1 MKRIKRV
8 LALLAAFALV
18 LAMAVPAWAAST
30 AATGDNAGS
39 SSITIDGAVNE
50 KTYTLYRIFDVASK
64 TDDGMVYNVTTAWK
78 PFFVFNG
85 AGTEYVE
92 IDSLGQVKKL
102 KKEGFANDSENAK
115 AFAAVALAW
124 AKTQSNIAVASV
136 TAGNNEAKFTGL
148 KEGYYLVDTTTGS
161 LCSVGNV
168 TGSTA
173 VTIKEK
179 NGVPSVDKQVQED
192 SDSSWG
198 DKNDAEIG
206 QEVNFKT
213 TINVTAGNTTNYV
226 LHDKMT
232 GLTYKADSIQITKAN
247 GTVALTQGTDYTI
260 ETPKDGCSFEIKF
273 VNNGKLNAGDVVVV
287 TYTATVNADA
297 VVAGTGN
304 TNETWLDYG
313 NNGHTTHDTTR
324 TYVWEFKIYK
334 YTKGAGENET
344 VALPHAEFV
353 LYKKSGET
361 KSYLTASGNKL
372 TGWTTEENSATKFTS
387 DNNGNISISGLDA
400 GEYYLKE
407 TKAPDGY
414 NKLTD
419 DIKVVL
425 TKEYNES
432 TNVGT
437 AFFAY
442 SNVTKEDKVEVE
454 NNAGTTLPSTGGMGT
469 TVFYVVGGG
478 LMAVAVVLLVTKKRM
493 ENKR

>member
-1 MKRIKRV
+1 MKRVKRV

-30 AATGDNAGS
+30 AATGNNHGS
-39 SSITIDGAVNE
+39 SSITIDGAVNG

-64 TDDGMVYNVTTAWK
+64 TDAGMVYNVTTAWK
-78 PFFVFNG
+78 PFFADNG

-92 IDSLGQVKKL
+92 IDSLGQVKSL
-102 KKEGFANDSENAK
+102 KKAGFVDDSENAK
-115 AFAAVALAW
+115 TFAAAALVW

-136 TAGNNEAKFTGL
+136 TADSDEASFTGL

-247 GTVALTQGTDYTI
+247 GMVALTQGTDYNL

-273 VNNGKLNAGDVVVV
+273 VNGKLNAGDVVVV

-353 LYKKSGET
+353 LYKKSDDT
-361 KSYLTASGNKL
+361 KSYLTANGNKL
-372 TGWTTEENSATKFTS
+372 TDWTTEENLATKFTS

-425 TKEYNES
+425 TREYNES

-437 AFFAY
+437 AHFTY
-442 SNVTKEDKVEVE
+442 GSSTKADKVEVE

>member
-1 MKRIKRV
+1 MKRVKRV

-30 AATGDNAGS
+30 GDNAGS
-39 SSITIDGAVNE
+39 SSITIDGAVNG

-64 TDDGMVYNVTTAWK
+64 TDAGMVYNVTTAWK
-78 PFFVFNG
+78 LFFEGNG

-115 AFAAVALAW
+115 AFAAAALAW
-124 AKTQSNIAVASV
+124 AKTRSNIAVASV
-136 TAGNNEAKFTGL
+136 TAKDNEAKFTGL

-179 NGVPSVDKQVQED
+179 NGVPSVDKQVQEN
-192 SDSSWG
+192 SDRSWG

-213 TINVTAGNTTNYV
+213 TIKVTAGNTTNYV

-247 GTVALTQGTDYTI
+247 GTEALTPGTDYTI

-273 VNNGKLNAGDVVVV
+273 DNEKLNAGDVVVV

-313 NNGHTTHDTTR
+313 NNDHTTHDTTR

-334 YTKGAGENET
+334 YTKGTEENKT
-344 VALPHAEFV
+344 VALPGAEFV
-353 LYKKSGET
+353 LYKKSGEN
-361 KSYLTASGNKL
+361 KSYLTASSNKL
-372 TGWTTEENSATKFTS
+372 TSWTAAENSATKFTS
-387 DNNGNISISGLDA
+387 DNNGNVSISGLDA

-437 AFFAY
+437 AYFTY
-442 SNVTKEDKVEVE
+442 GSSTKADKVEVE

>member
-1 MKRIKRV
+1 M

-78 PFFVFNG
+78 PFFEGNG

-102 KKEGFANDSENAK
+102 KKESFANDSENAK
-115 AFAAVALAW
+115 AFAAAALAW

-247 GTVALTQGTDYTI
+247 GTVVLTQGTDYTI

-334 YTKGAGENET
+334 YTKGDGENET

-442 SNVTKEDKVEVE
+442 SNVTKADKVEVE

>member
-1 MKRIKRV
+1 MKRVKRV

-18 LAMAVPAWAAST
+18 LAMAVPAFAASA
-30 AATGDNAGS
+30 AATGDNVGS
-39 SSITIDGAVNE
+39 SSITIDGAVNG

-78 PFFVFNG
+78 PFFVGSG
-85 AGTEYVE
+85 AGTAYVE
-92 IDSLGQVKKL
+92 IDSLGQVKSL
-102 KKEGFANDSENAK
+102 KKTGFVDDSENAK
-115 AFAAVALAW
+115 AFAAAALVW

-136 TAGNNEAKFTGL
+136 TADNNEARFTDL

-179 NGVPSVDKQVQED
+179 NGVPSVDKQVQEG

-247 GTVALTQGTDYTI
+247 GTVTLTQGTDYSI
-260 ETPKDGCSFEIKF
+260 GTPTDDCSFEIKF
-273 VNNGKLNAGDVVVV
+273 VNGKLNAGDVVVV
-287 TYTATVNADA
+287 TYTATVNANA

-313 NNGHTTHDTTR
+313 NDGHTTHDTTR

-344 VALPHAEFV
+344 VSLPHAEFV

-361 KSYLTASGNKL
+361 KSYLTANGNKL

-387 DNNGNISISGLDA
+387 DDNGNVSISGLDA

-419 DIKVVL
+419 DIKVEL

-437 AFFAY
+437 AYFTY
-442 SNVTKEDKVEVE
+442 GSSTKADKVEVE

>member
-1 MKRIKRV
+1 M
-8 LALLAAFALV
+8 LALLAALALV

-78 PFFVFNG
+78 PFFEGNG

-115 AFAAVALAW
+115 AFAAEALAW

-442 SNVTKEDKVEVE
+442 SNVTKADKVEVE

>member
-1 MKRIKRV
+1 M

-78 PFFVFNG
+78 PFFEGNG

-102 KKEGFANDSENAK
+102 KKEGFVNDSENAK

>member
-1 MKRIKRV
+1 MKRVKRV

-18 LAMAVPAWAAST
+18 LAMAVPAFAAST

-39 SSITIDGAVNE
+39 SSITINGAVDG

-78 PFFVFNG
+78 PFFVDSG
-85 AGTEYVE
+85 AGKDYVE
-92 IDSLGQVKKL
+92 IDSLGQVKNL
-102 KKEGFANDSENAK
+102 KKESFANDSENAK
-115 AFAAVALAW
+115 AFAAAALAW

-136 TAGNNEAKFTGL
+136 TANNNDARFTGL

-192 SDSSWG
+192 SDNSWG

-226 LHDKMT
+226 LHDTMT
-232 GLTYKADSIQITKAN
+232 GLTYKANSIQIKKEN
-247 GTVALTQGTDYTI
+247 GTVTLTKGTDYII
-260 ETPKDGCSFEIKF
+260 ETPADGCSFEIKF
-273 VNNGKLNAGDVVVV
+273 VNGKLNAGDVVVV
-287 TYTATVNADA
+287 TYTATVNANA

-304 TNETWLDYG
+304 TNETWLDYSSD
-313 NNGHTTHDTTR
+313 GHTTHDTTR

-334 YTKGAGENET
+334 YTKGARENET
-344 VALPHAEFV
+344 VSLPGAEFV
-353 LYKKSGET
+353 LYKKSGAT
-361 KSYLTASGNKL
+361 KSYLTAKDNKL
-372 TGWTTEENSATKFTS
+372 TDWTTEENSATKFTS
-387 DNNGNISISGLDA
+387 DNNGNVSISGLDA

-425 TKEYNES
+425 TEEYNES

-437 AFFAY
+437 ASFAY
-442 SNVTKEDKVEVE
+442 SNVTKADKVEVE

>member
-1 MKRIKRV
+1 M

-78 PFFVFNG
+78 PFFEGNG
-85 AGTEYVE
+85 VGTEYVE

-115 AFAAVALAW
+115 AFAAAALAW

>member
-1 MKRIKRV
+1 M

-30 AATGDNAGS
+30 AATGNNHGS
-39 SSITIDGAVNE
+39 SSITIDGAVNG

-64 TDDGMVYNVTTAWK
+64 TDAGMVYNVTTAWK
-78 PFFVFNG
+78 PFFADNG
-85 AGTEYVE
+85 AGKEYVE
-92 IDSLGQVKKL
+92 IDSLGQVKNL
-102 KKEGFANDSENAK
+102 KKESFADDSENAK
-115 AFAAVALAW
+115 TFAAAALVW

-136 TAGNNEAKFTGL
+136 TADSDEASFTGL

-247 GTVALTQGTDYTI
+247 GTVALTQGTDYNL

-273 VNNGKLNAGDVVVV
+273 VNGKLNAGDVVVV
-287 TYTATVNADA
+287 TYTATVNANA

-313 NNGHTTHDTTR
+313 NDGHTTHDTTR

-353 LYKKSGET
+353 LYKMNNGVK
-361 KSYLTASGNKL
+361 YYVIANNNKL
-372 TGWTTEENSATKFTS
+372 TSWATEENSATKFTS
-387 DNNGNISISGLDA
+387 DDNGNVSISGLDA

-419 DIKVVL
+419 DIKVEL

-437 AFFAY
+437 AYFTY
-442 SNVTKEDKVEVE
+442 GSSTKADKVEVE

>member
-1 MKRIKRV
+1 MKRVKRV

-78 PFFVFNG
+78 PFFEGNG

-115 AFAAVALAW
+115 AFAAEALAW

-442 SNVTKEDKVEVE
+442 SNVTKADKVEVE

>member
-1 MKRIKRV
+1 M
-8 LALLAAFALV
+8 ALLAAFALV

-78 PFFVFNG
+78 PFFEGNG

>member
-1 MKRIKRV
+1 M
-8 LALLAAFALV
+8 
-18 LAMAVPAWAAST
+18 
-30 AATGDNAGS
+30 
-39 SSITIDGAVNE
+39 
-50 KTYTLYRIFDVASK
+50 
-64 TDDGMVYNVTTAWK
+64 
-78 PFFVFNG
+78 
-85 AGTEYVE
+85 
-92 IDSLGQVKKL
+92 
-102 KKEGFANDSENAK
+102 
-115 AFAAVALAW
+115 
-124 AKTQSNIAVASV
+124 
-136 TAGNNEAKFTGL
+136 
-148 KEGYYLVDTTTGS
+148 
-161 LCSVGNV
+161 
-168 TGSTA
+168 
-173 VTIKEK
+173 
-179 NGVPSVDKQVQED
+179 PSVDKQVQED

-361 KSYLTASGNKL
+361 KSYLTANGNKL

-442 SNVTKEDKVEVE
+442 SNVTKADKVEVE

>member
-1 MKRIKRV
+1 M

-78 PFFVFNG
+78 PFFEGNG

>member
-1 MKRIKRV
+1 M

-39 SSITIDGAVNE
+39 SSITIDGAVNG

-64 TDDGMVYNVTTAWK
+64 TDAGMVYNVTTAWK
-78 PFFVFNG
+78 PFFEGNS
-85 AGTEYVE
+85 AGTGYVE
-92 IDSLGQVKKL
+92 IDSLGQVKSL
-102 KKEGFANDSENAK
+102 KKSGFVDDSENAK
-115 AFAAVALAW
+115 AFAAAALVW

-136 TAGNNEAKFTGL
+136 TADNNEASFTGL

-168 TGSTA
+168 TDATA
-173 VTIKEK
+173 VKIKEK

-232 GLTYKADSIQITKAN
+232 GLTYKADSIQITKTN
-247 GTVALTQGTDYTI
+247 GTVTLTPDTDYSI
-260 ETPKDGCSFEIKF
+260 ETPTDGCSFEIKF
-273 VNNGKLNAGDVVVV
+273 VNGKLNAGDVVV
-287 TYTATVNADA
+287 TYTATVNANA

-313 NNGHTTHDTTR
+313 NNEHTTHDTTR

-344 VALPHAEFV
+344 VSLPGAEFV

-361 KSYLTASGNKL
+361 KSYLTADGNKL

-387 DNNGNISISGLDA
+387 DNNGNVSISGLDA

-437 AFFAY
+437 ASFAY
-442 SNVTKEDKVEVE
+442 SNVTKADKVEVE

>member
-1 MKRIKRV
+1 MKRVKRV

-30 AATGDNAGS
+30 AATGDNAGN
-39 SSITIDGAVNE
+39 SSITIDGAVNG

-64 TDDGMVYNVTTAWK
+64 KDDGMVYNVTTAWK
-78 PFFVFNG
+78 PFFEGNN
-85 AGTEYVE
+85 AGKGYVE
-92 IDSLGQVKKL
+92 IDSLGQVKSL
-102 KKEGFANDSENAK
+102 KKAGFVDDSENAK
-115 AFAAVALAW
+115 AFAAAALVW

-136 TAGNNEAKFTGL
+136 TADDNEASFTGL

-168 TGSTA
+168 TGATA
-173 VTIKEK
+173 VKIKEK

-192 SDSSWG
+192 PDSSWG

-247 GTVALTQGTDYTI
+247 GAVTLTQGTDYSI
-260 ETPKDGCSFEIKF
+260 GTPTDDCSFEIKF
-273 VNNGKLNAGDVVVV
+273 VDGKLNAGDVVVV

-313 NNGHTTHDTTR
+313 NDGHTTHDTTR

-334 YTKGAGENET
+334 YTKGAEESET
-344 VALPHAEFV
+344 VDLPGAEFV
-353 LYKKSGET
+353 LYKMNNGVK
-361 KSYLTASGNKL
+361 YYIIASSNKL
-372 TGWTTEENSATKFTS
+372 TGWTKEENLATKFTS

-425 TKEYNES
+425 TKEYSES

-437 AFFAY
+437 AHFTY
-442 SNVTKEDKVEVE
+442 GSSTKADKVEVE

>member
-1 MKRIKRV
+1 M

-78 PFFVFNG
+78 PFFEGNG

-192 SDSSWG
+192 SDRSWG

>member
-1 MKRIKRV
+1 M

-18 LAMAVPAWAAST
+18 LAMAVPAFAAST
-30 AATGDNAGS
+30 AATEDNVGS
-39 SSITIDGAVNE
+39 SSITIDGAVNG
-50 KTYTLYRIFDVASK
+50 KKYTLYRIFDVASK

-78 PFFVFNG
+78 PFFEGNG

-92 IDSLGQVKKL
+92 IDSLGQVKNL

-115 AFAAVALAW
+115 AFAAAALAW
-124 AKTQSNIAVASV
+124 AKTRSNIAVASV
-136 TAGNNEAKFTGL
+136 TADNNGARFTDL

-179 NGVPSVDKQVQED
+179 NGVPSVDKKVQED

-247 GTVALTQGTDYTI
+247 GTEALTPGTDYTI
-260 ETPKDGCSFEIKF
+260 ETPADGCSFEIKF
-273 VNNGKLNAGDVVVV
+273 VDGKLNAGDVVVV
-287 TYTATVNADA
+287 TYTATVNANA

-313 NNGHTTHDTTR
+313 NDGHTTHDTTR

-344 VALPHAEFV
+344 VALPGAEFV
-353 LYKKSGET
+353 LYKKSGVT
-361 KSYLTASGNKL
+361 KSYLTANGNKL

-387 DNNGNISISGLDA
+387 NNNGNISISGLDA

-425 TKEYNES
+425 TEEYNES

-437 AFFAY
+437 ASFAY

>member
-1 MKRIKRV
+1 MKRVKRV

-30 AATGDNAGS
+30 AATGNNHGS
-39 SSITIDGAVNE
+39 SSITIDGAVNG

-78 PFFVFNG
+78 PFFEGNG
-85 AGTEYVE
+85 TGTEYVE

-102 KKEGFANDSENAK
+102 KKEGFADDSENAK
-115 AFAAVALAW
+115 DFAAAALAW

-136 TAGNNEAKFTGL
+136 TANNNDARFTGL

-192 SDSSWG
+192 SDNSWG

-247 GTVALTQGTDYTI
+247 GTEALTPGTDYTI

-273 VNNGKLNAGDVVVV
+273 VNDKLNAGDVVVV

-313 NNGHTTHDTTR
+313 NDGHTTHDTTR

-334 YTKGAGENET
+334 YTKGAEESET
-344 VALPHAEFV
+344 VDLPGAEFV
-353 LYKKSGET
+353 LYKKSDET

-372 TGWTTEENSATKFTS
+372 LTGWTKEENLATKFTS

-425 TKEYNES
+425 TREYNES

-437 AFFAY
+437 ASFAY
-442 SNVTKEDKVEVE
+442 SNETKANKVEVE

>member
-1 MKRIKRV
+1 M

-78 PFFVFNG
+78 PFFEGNG

-124 AKTQSNIAVASV
+124 TKTQSNIAVASV

>member
-1 MKRIKRV
+1 M

-78 PFFVFNG
+78 PFFEGNG

-115 AFAAVALAW
+115 AFAAALAW

-247 GTVALTQGTDYTI
+247 DTVALTQGTDYTI

-419 DIKVVL
+419 DIEVVL
-425 TKEYNES
+425 KKEYNES

-437 AFFAY
+437 AYFTY
-442 SNVTKEDKVEVE
+442 GSSTKADKVEVE

>member
-1 MKRIKRV
+1 MKRVKRV
-8 LALLAAFALV
+8 LALLAALALV

-39 SSITIDGAVNE
+39 SSITIDGAVDG

-78 PFFVFNG
+78 PFFVDSG
-85 AGTEYVE
+85 AGKDYVE
-92 IDSLGQVKKL
+92 IDSLGQVKNL
-102 KKEGFANDSENAK
+102 KKESFANDSENAK
-115 AFAAVALAW
+115 AFAAAALAW
-124 AKTQSNIAVASV
+124 AKTQSKIAVASV
-136 TAGNNEAKFTGL
+136 TANNNEAIFTGL

-247 GTVALTQGTDYTI
+247 GTVTLTQSDYTI
-260 ETPKDGCSFEIKF
+260 ETPTDGCSFEIKF
-273 VNNGKLNAGDVVVV
+273 VDGKLNAGDVVVV
-287 TYTATVNADA
+287 DYTATVNADA

-313 NNGHTTHDTTR
+313 NDGHTTHDTTR

-344 VALPHAEFV
+344 VDLPGAEFV

-361 KSYLTASGNKL
+361 KSYLTAKGNKL

-387 DNNGNISISGLDA
+387 DNNGNVSISGLDA

-425 TKEYNES
+425 TREYNES

-437 AFFAY
+437 ASFAY
-442 SNVTKEDKVEVE
+442 SNETKADKVEVE

>member
-1 MKRIKRV
+1 M
-8 LALLAAFALV
+8 ALLAAFALV
-18 LAMAVPAWAAST
+18 LAMAVPAFAAST

-39 SSITIDGAVNE
+39 SSITIDGAVDG

-78 PFFVFNG
+78 PFFVDSG
-85 AGTEYVE
+85 AGKDYVE
-92 IDSLGQVKKL
+92 IDSLGQVKNL
-102 KKEGFANDSENAK
+102 KKESFANDSENAK
-115 AFAAVALAW
+115 AFAAAALAW

-136 TAGNNEAKFTGL
+136 TANNNDARFTGL

-192 SDSSWG
+192 SDNSWG

-226 LHDKMT
+226 LHDTMT
-232 GLTYKADSIQITKAN
+232 GLTYKANSIQIKKEN
-247 GTVALTQGTDYTI
+247 GTVTLTKGTDYTI
-260 ETPKDGCSFEIKF
+260 ETPADGCSFEIKF
-273 VNNGKLNAGDVVVV
+273 VNGKLNAGDVVVV
-287 TYTATVNADA
+287 TYTATVNANA

-304 TNETWLDYG
+304 TNETWLDYSSD
-313 NNGHTTHDTTR
+313 GHTTHDTTR

-334 YTKGAGENET
+334 YTKGARENET
-344 VALPHAEFV
+344 VSLPGAEFV
-353 LYKKSGET
+353 LYKKSGAT
-361 KSYLTASGNKL
+361 KSYLTAKDNKL
-372 TGWTTEENSATKFTS
+372 TDWTTEENSATKFTS
-387 DNNGNISISGLDA
+387 DNNGNVSISGLDA

-425 TKEYNES
+425 TEEYNES

-437 AFFAY
+437 ASFAY
-442 SNVTKEDKVEVE
+442 SNVTKADKVEVE

>member
-1 MKRIKRV
+1 MKKVKRV
-8 LALLAAFALV
+8 LALLVAFALV

-39 SSITIDGAVNE
+39 SSITIDGAVDG

-78 PFFVFNG
+78 PFFEGNG

-92 IDSLGQVKKL
+92 IDSLGQVKNL
-102 KKEGFANDSENAK
+102 KKESFANDSENAK
-115 AFAAVALAW
+115 AFAAAALAW
-124 AKTQSNIAVASV
+124 AKTQSKIAVASV
-136 TAGNNEAKFTGL
+136 TANNNEAIFTGL

-247 GTVALTQGTDYTI
+247 GTVTLTQSDYTI
-260 ETPKDGCSFEIKF
+260 ETPTDGCSFEIKF
-273 VNNGKLNAGDVVVV
+273 VDGKLNAGDVVVV

-442 SNVTKEDKVEVE
+442 SNVTKADKVEVE

>member
-1 MKRIKRV
+1 M

-78 PFFVFNG
+78 PFFEGNG

-206 QEVNFKT
+206 PEVNFKT

-247 GTVALTQGTDYTI
+247 GIVKLTEGTDYNI
-260 ETPKDGCSFEIKF
+260 ETPSDDCSFEIKF
-273 VNNGKLNAGDVVVV
+273 VDSKLNAGDVVVV

-313 NNGHTTHDTTR
+313 NDGHTTHDTTR

-334 YTKGAGENET
+334 YTKGAEESET
-344 VALPHAEFV
+344 VDLPGAEFV
-353 LYKKSGET
+353 LYQKSGET
-361 KSYLTASGNKL
+361 KSYLTANGNKL
-372 TGWTTEENSATKFTS
+372 TGWTPEENSATKFTS

-419 DIKVVL
+419 DIKVAL
-425 TKEYNES
+425 TREYNES

-437 AFFAY
+437 ASFAY
-442 SNVTKEDKVEVE
+442 SNETKADKVEVE

>member
-1 MKRIKRV
+1 MKRVKRV

-78 PFFVFNG
+78 PFFEGNG
-85 AGTEYVE
+85 VGTEYVE

-115 AFAAVALAW
+115 AFAAAALAW

-442 SNVTKEDKVEVE
+442 SNVTKADKVEVE

>member
-1 MKRIKRV
+1 MKKVKRM

-18 LAMAVPAWAAST
+18 LAMAVPAWAASA
-30 AATGDNAGS
+30 AATGDNHGS
-39 SSITIDGAVNE
+39 SSITIDGAVNG

-64 TDDGMVYNVTTAWK
+64 TDAGMVYNVTTAWK
-78 PFFVFNG
+78 PFFADNG
-85 AGTEYVE
+85 VGKEYVE
-92 IDSLGQVKKL
+92 IDSLGQVKSL
-102 KKEGFANDSENAK
+102 KKAGFVDDSENAK
-115 AFAAVALAW
+115 AFAAAALAW
-124 AKTQSNIAVASV
+124 AKTKSNIAVASV
-136 TAGNNEAKFTGL
+136 TANNNEARFTGL

-179 NGVPSVDKQVQED
+179 NGVPSVDKKVQED
-192 SDSSWG
+192 SDKTWG

-232 GLTYKADSIQITKAN
+232 GLTYKADSIQITKEN
-247 GTVALTQGTDYTI
+247 GTVTLTQGTDYSI
-260 ETPKDGCSFEIKF
+260 ETPTDGCSFEIKF
-273 VNNGKLNAGDVVVV
+273 VNGKLNAGDVVVV
-287 TYTATVNADA
+287 TYTATVNANA

-313 NNGHTTHDTTR
+313 NDGHTTHDTTR

-361 KSYLTASGNKL
+361 KSYLTANGNKL

-387 DNNGNISISGLDA
+387 DDNGNVSISGLDA

-419 DIKVVL
+419 DIKVEL

-437 AFFAY
+437 AYFTY
-442 SNVTKEDKVEVE
+442 GSSTKADKVEVE

>member
-1 MKRIKRV
+1 MKRVKRV
-8 LALLAAFALV
+8 LALLAALALV

-78 PFFVFNG
+78 PFFEGNG

>member
-1 MKRIKRV
+1 MKRVKRV
-8 LALLAAFALV
+8 LALLAALALV

-30 AATGDNAGS
+30 AATGNNHGS
-39 SSITIDGAVNE
+39 SSITIDGAVNG

-78 PFFVFNG
+78 PFFMDSG
-85 AGTEYVE
+85 AGKEYVE
-92 IDSLGQVKKL
+92 IDSLGQVKNL
-102 KKEGFANDSENAK
+102 KKESFADDSENAK
-115 AFAAVALAW
+115 AFAAAALAW
-124 AKTQSNIAVASV
+124 AKTQPNIAVASV
-136 TAGNNEAKFTGL
+136 TANSNEAKFTGL

-179 NGVPSVDKQVQED
+179 NGVPSVDKLVQED
-192 SDSSWG
+192 SNGSWG

-247 GTVALTQGTDYTI
+247 GTVKLTEGTDYNI
-260 ETPKDGCSFEIKF
+260 ETPSDDCSFEIKF
-273 VNNGKLNAGDVVVV
+273 VDSKLNAGDVVVV

-313 NNGHTTHDTTR
+313 NDGHTTHDTTR

-334 YTKGAGENET
+334 YTKGAEESET
-344 VALPHAEFV
+344 VDLPGAEFV
-353 LYKKSGET
+353 LYQKSGET
-361 KSYLTASGNKL
+361 KSYLTANGNKL
-372 TGWTTEENSATKFTS
+372 TGWTPEENSATKFTS
-387 DNNGNISISGLDA
+387 DNNGNVSISGLDA

-419 DIKVVL
+419 DIKVAL
-425 TKEYNES
+425 TREYNES

-437 AFFAY
+437 ASFAY
-442 SNVTKEDKVEVE
+442 SNETKADKVEVE

>member
-1 MKRIKRV
+1 M

-18 LAMAVPAWAAST
+18 LAMAVPAWAASA
-30 AATGDNAGS
+30 AATGDNVGG
-39 SSITIDGAVNE
+39 SSITIDGAVNG

-78 PFFVFNG
+78 PFFVGSG
-85 AGTEYVE
+85 AGADYVE
-92 IDSLGQVKKL
+92 IDSLGQVKNL
-102 KKEGFANDSENAK
+102 KKESFANDSENAK
-115 AFAAVALAW
+115 AFAAAALAW
-124 AKTQSNIAVASV
+124 AKTKSNIAVASV
-136 TAGNNEAKFTGL
+136 TANNNEARFTGL

-192 SDSSWG
+192 SDKTWG

-247 GTVALTQGTDYTI
+247 GTVTLTQGTDYSI
-260 ETPKDGCSFEIKF
+260 GTPTDDCSFEIKF
-273 VNNGKLNAGDVVVV
+273 VNGKLNAGDVVVV
-287 TYTATVNADA
+287 TYTATVNANA

-313 NNGHTTHDTTR
+313 NDGHTTHDTTR

-344 VALPHAEFV
+344 VSLPGAEFV
-353 LYKKSGET
+353 LYKMNNGVK
-361 KSYLTASGNKL
+361 YYVIASSNKL
-372 TGWTTEENSATKFTS
+372 TGWATEENLATKFTS
-387 DNNGNISISGLDA
+387 DDNGNVSISGLDA

-425 TKEYNES
+425 TNEYNES

-437 AFFAY
+437 AHFAY
-442 SNVTKEDKVEVE
+442 GSSTKADKVEVE

>member
-1 MKRIKRV
+1 MKRVKRV

-18 LAMAVPAWAAST
+18 LAMAVPAWAASI
-30 AATGDNAGS
+30 AATGDNVGS
-39 SSITIDGAVNE
+39 SSITIDGAVNG

-64 TDDGMVYNVTTAWK
+64 TDAGMVYNVTTAWK
-78 PFFVFNG
+78 PFFEGNG
-85 AGTEYVE
+85 AGTGYVE

-102 KKEGFANDSENAK
+102 KKESFANDSENAK
-115 AFAAVALAW
+115 AFAAAALAW

-136 TAGNNEAKFTGL
+136 TANNNEARFTGL

-192 SDSSWG
+192 SDRSWG

-232 GLTYKADSIQITKAN
+232 GLTYKADSIQITKEN
-247 GTVALTQGTDYTI
+247 GTEALTPGTDYTI

-273 VNNGKLNAGDVVVV
+273 DNEKLNAGDVVVV

-313 NNGHTTHDTTR
+313 NNDHTTHDTTR

-334 YTKGAGENET
+334 YTKGTEENET
-344 VALPHAEFV
+344 VALPGAEFV
-353 LYKKSGET
+353 LYKKSGEN
-361 KSYLTASGNKL
+361 KSYLTASSNKL
-372 TGWTTEENSATKFTS
+372 TSWTAAENSATKFTS
-387 DNNGNISISGLDA
+387 DNNGNVSISGLDA

-425 TKEYNES
+425 AKEYNES

-437 AFFAY
+437 AYFTY
-442 SNVTKEDKVEVE
+442 GSSTKADKVEVE

>member
-1 MKRIKRV
+1 MKRVKRV

-18 LAMAVPAWAAST
+18 LAMAVPAFAAST

-39 SSITIDGAVNE
+39 SSITIDGAVDG

-78 PFFVFNG
+78 PFFVDSG
-85 AGTEYVE
+85 AGKDYVE
-92 IDSLGQVKKL
+92 IDSLGQVKNL
-102 KKEGFANDSENAK
+102 KKESFANDSENAK
-115 AFAAVALAW
+115 AFAAAALAW

-136 TAGNNEAKFTGL
+136 TANNNDARFTGL

-192 SDSSWG
+192 SDNSWG

-226 LHDKMT
+226 LHDTMT
-232 GLTYKADSIQITKAN
+232 GLTYKANSIQIKKEN
-247 GTVALTQGTDYTI
+247 GTVTLTKGTDYTI
-260 ETPKDGCSFEIKF
+260 ETPADGCSFEIKF
-273 VNNGKLNAGDVVVV
+273 VNGKLNAGDVVVV
-287 TYTATVNADA
+287 TYTATVNANA

-304 TNETWLDYG
+304 TNETWLDYSSD
-313 NNGHTTHDTTR
+313 GHTTHDTTR

-334 YTKGAGENET
+334 YTKGARENET
-344 VALPHAEFV
+344 VSLPGAEFV
-353 LYKKSGET
+353 LYKKSGAT
-361 KSYLTASGNKL
+361 KSYLTAKDNKL
-372 TGWTTEENSATKFTS
+372 TDWTTEENSATKFTS
-387 DNNGNISISGLDA
+387 DNNGNVSISGLDA

-425 TKEYNES
+425 TEEYNES

-437 AFFAY
+437 ASFAY
-442 SNVTKEDKVEVE
+442 SNVTKADKVEVE

>member
-1 MKRIKRV
+1 M

-18 LAMAVPAWAAST
+18 LAMAVPAWAAS
-30 AATGDNAGS
+30 AAAIGDNVGS
-39 SSITIDGAVNE
+39 SSITIDGAVNG

-78 PFFVFNG
+78 SFFVGSSAG
-85 AGTEYVE
+85 AEYVE
-92 IDSLGQVKKL
+92 IDSLGQVKNL
-102 KKEGFANDSENAK
+102 KKESFANDSENAK
-115 AFAAVALAW
+115 AFAAAALAW
-124 AKTQSNIAVASV
+124 AKTQSKIAVASV
-136 TAGNNEAKFTGL
+136 TADNNEASFTGL

-168 TGSTA
+168 TGATA
-173 VTIKEK
+173 VKIKEK

-247 GTVALTQGTDYTI
+247 GTKALTQGTDYTI
-260 ETPKDGCSFEIKF
+260 KTPTDGCSFEIKF
-273 VNNGKLNAGDVVVV
+273 VDGKLNAGDVVVV

-334 YTKGAGENET
+334 YTKGARENET
-344 VALPHAEFV
+344 VALPGAEFV

-372 TGWTTEENSATKFTS
+372 TGWTTEENLATKFTS

-425 TKEYNES
+425 TQEYNES

-437 AFFAY
+437 ASFAY
-442 SNVTKEDKVEVE
+442 SNVTKADKVEVE

>member
-1 MKRIKRV
+1 M

-18 LAMAVPAWAAST
+18 LAMAVPAFAAST
-30 AATGDNAGS
+30 AATEDNVGS
-39 SSITIDGAVNE
+39 SSITIDGAVNG
-50 KTYTLYRIFDVASK
+50 KKYTLYRIFDVASK

-78 PFFVFNG
+78 PFFEGNG

-92 IDSLGQVKKL
+92 IDSLGQVKNL

-115 AFAAVALAW
+115 AFAAAALAW
-124 AKTQSNIAVASV
+124 AKTRSNIAVASV
-136 TAGNNEAKFTGL
+136 TADNNGARFTDL

-179 NGVPSVDKQVQED
+179 NGVPSVDKKVQED

-247 GTVALTQGTDYTI
+247 GTEALTPGTDYTI
-260 ETPKDGCSFEIKF
+260 ETPADGCSFEIKF
-273 VNNGKLNAGDVVVV
+273 VDGKLNAGNVVVV
-287 TYTATVNADA
+287 TYTATVNANA

-313 NNGHTTHDTTR
+313 NDGHTTHDTTR

-344 VALPHAEFV
+344 VALPGAEFV
-353 LYKKSGET
+353 LYKKSGVT
-361 KSYLTASGNKL
+361 KSYLTANGNKL

-425 TKEYNES
+425 TEEYNES

-437 AFFAY
+437 ASFAY

>member
-1 MKRIKRV
+1 MKRVKRV

-18 LAMAVPAWAAST
+18 LAMAVPAFAAST

-39 SSITIDGAVNE
+39 SSITIDGAVDG

-78 PFFVFNG
+78 PFFVDSG
-85 AGTEYVE
+85 AGKDYVE
-92 IDSLGQVKKL
+92 IDSLGQVKNL
-102 KKEGFANDSENAK
+102 KKESFANDSENAK
-115 AFAAVALAW
+115 AFAAAALAW

-136 TAGNNEAKFTGL
+136 TANNNDARFTGL

-192 SDSSWG
+192 SDNSWG

-226 LHDKMT
+226 LHDTMT
-232 GLTYKADSIQITKAN
+232 GLTYKANSIQIKKEN
-247 GTVALTQGTDYTI
+247 GTVTLTKGTDYTI
-260 ETPKDGCSFEIKF
+260 ETPADGCSFEIKF
-273 VNNGKLNAGDVVVV
+273 VNGKLNAGDVVVV
-287 TYTATVNADA
+287 TYTATVNANA
-297 VVAGTGN
+297 VVAGTVN
-304 TNETWLDYG
+304 TNETWLDYSSD
-313 NNGHTTHDTTR
+313 GHTTHDTTR

-334 YTKGAGENET
+334 YTKGARENET
-344 VALPHAEFV
+344 VSLPGAEFV
-353 LYKKSGET
+353 LYKKSGAT
-361 KSYLTASGNKL
+361 KSYLTAKDNKL
-372 TGWTTEENSATKFTS
+372 TDWTTEENSATKFTS
-387 DNNGNISISGLDA
+387 DNNGNVSISGLDA

-425 TKEYNES
+425 TEEYNES

-437 AFFAY
+437 ASFAY
-442 SNVTKEDKVEVE
+442 SNVTKADKVEVE

>member
-1 MKRIKRV
+1 MKRVKRV

-78 PFFVFNG
+78 PFFEGNG

-206 QEVNFKT
+206 PEVNFKT

-247 GTVALTQGTDYTI
+247 GIVKLTEGTDYNI
-260 ETPKDGCSFEIKF
+260 ETPSDDCSFEIKF
-273 VNNGKLNAGDVVVV
+273 VDSKLNAGDVVVV

-313 NNGHTTHDTTR
+313 NDGHTTHDTTR

-334 YTKGAGENET
+334 YTKGAEESET
-344 VALPHAEFV
+344 VDLPGAEFV
-353 LYKKSGET
+353 LYQKSGET
-361 KSYLTASGNKL
+361 KSYLTANGNKL
-372 TGWTTEENSATKFTS
+372 TGWTPEENSATKFTS

-419 DIKVVL
+419 DIKVAL
-425 TKEYNES
+425 TREYNES

-437 AFFAY
+437 ASFAY
-442 SNVTKEDKVEVE
+442 SNETKADKVEVE

>member
-1 MKRIKRV
+1 MKRVKRV

-39 SSITIDGAVNE
+39 SSITIDGAVDG

-78 PFFVFNG
+78 PFFVDSG
-85 AGTEYVE
+85 AGKDYVE
-92 IDSLGQVKKL
+92 IDSLGQVKNL
-102 KKEGFANDSENAK
+102 KKESFANDSENAK
-115 AFAAVALAW
+115 AFAAAALAW
-124 AKTQSNIAVASV
+124 AKTRSNIAVASV
-136 TAGNNEAKFTGL
+136 TADNNGARFTDL

-179 NGVPSVDKQVQED
+179 NGVPSVDKKVQED

-247 GTVALTQGTDYTI
+247 GTEALTPGTDYTI
-260 ETPKDGCSFEIKF
+260 ETPADGCSFEIKF
-273 VNNGKLNAGDVVVV
+273 VDGKLNAGDVVVV
-287 TYTATVNADA
+287 TYTATVNANA

-313 NNGHTTHDTTR
+313 NDGHTTHDTTR

-344 VALPHAEFV
+344 VALSGAEFV
-353 LYKKSGET
+353 LYKKSGVT
-361 KSYLTASGNKL
+361 KSYLTANGNKL

-425 TKEYNES
+425 TEEYNES

-437 AFFAY
+437 ASFAY

>member
-1 MKRIKRV
+1 M

-78 PFFVFNG
+78 PFFEGNG

-115 AFAAVALAW
+115 AFAAAALAW

-148 KEGYYLVDTTTGS
+148 KEGYYLVDTTMGS

-247 GTVALTQGTDYTI
+247 GTVVLTQGTDYTI

-442 SNVTKEDKVEVE
+442 SNVTKADKVEVE

>member
-1 MKRIKRV
+1 M

-78 PFFVFNG
+78 PFFEGNG

-92 IDSLGQVKKL
+92 IDSLGQV